1 VEVKPEIC
9 RAGSV
14 RAESSRHPAPPT
26 AAGVVTFFLGRLSFP
41 AQVRDLRVNGMMNT
55 SVRVLLCVLAL
66 VGPARGVAQSQEADA
81 LGAQSAAG
89 AAAMEAQRF
98 DEAASI
104 YEGLVTARP
113 ADAGLLMNLGMA
125 RYMAGHAE
133 HAIAPLQKAVKLKP
147 TLAPA
152 ALFLGASLLDVGR
165 FKEAAAPLRDAV
177 AAMPKNAEAR
187 EMLAR
192 ATLALSDYPSA
203 ATHYRA
209 LTALDAS
216 SPKAWFGLARSYQG
230 LAEDAFTALQQQ
242 APESPMLE
250 LIVAEVAVTA
260 GKFPAA
266 LSIYRRVL
274 ASGSPVGGV
283 HEAVAE
289 LYERAGKPEW
299 AAAEL
304 KRAPPRTPAACA
316 SKQAE
321 CLFLDGKFRE
331 ALHAARG
338 LNSPA
343 GLYWTIRAANSLAT
357 ESVARLE
364 TLPPSVELHLIRAE
378 IAQAQGRR
386 ADAVSAV
393 RSALALAPGDAAI
406 EMALG
411 EALVRANDLGQAL
424 PLLERLAREHPQ
436 DGSVLFM
443 LGDALLL
450 SQRIDDAIPVLER
463 AVTANPGALAPRA
476 SLGRAYVQAGR
487 FEAALPHLEAAALE
501 DEDGDVHY
509 QLARAYQAL
518 QRMDQAKLAMTEYQK
533 RQAQQA
539 PAEPAGGETEA
550 TLTPP

>member
-1 VEVKPEIC
+1 M
-9 RAGSV
+9 
-14 RAESSRHPAPPT
+14 H
-26 AAGVVTFFLGRLSFP
+26 
-41 AQVRDLRVNGMMNT
+41 GMMNT
-55 SVRVLLCVLAL
+55 IVPVLVCVLAL
-66 VGPARGVAQSQEADA
+66 AGPALGMAEAQEADA

-89 AAAMEAQRF
+89 AAAMAAQRF
-98 DEAASI
+98 DEAATI

-113 ADAGLLMNLGMA
+113 ADAGLLLNLGMA

-133 HAIAPLQKAVKLKP
+133 HAIPPLQKAVTLKP

-165 FKEAAAPLRDAV
+165 VKEAAVPLRAAV

-192 ATLALSDYPSA
+192 VTLALSEYPA
-203 ATHYRA
+203 AAAEYRA
-209 LTALDAS
+209 LTALDAG

-230 LAEDAFTALQQQ
+230 IAEDAFTALQQQ

-274 ASGSPVGGV
+274 EGGPPVGGV

-321 CLFLDGKFRE
+321 CLFLDGRFRE
-331 ALHAARG
+331 ALLAARRVK
-338 LNSPA
+338 SPI
-343 GLYWTIRAANSLAT
+343 GLYWTVRSANSLAT

-386 ADAVSAV
+386 ADAVTAV
-393 RSALALAPGDAAI
+393 RSALAMAPGDPEI

-411 EALVRANDLGQAL
+411 EALVRANDLKEAL

-450 SQRIDDAIPVLER
+450 SQRIDEAIPVLER
-463 AVTANPGALAPRA
+463 AVAANPDAVEPKA

-487 FEAALPHLEAAALE
+487 FEAALPHLQAAAHE
-501 DEDGDVHY
+501 DSDGDVHY

-518 QRMDQAKLAMTEYQK
+518 QRMDEATRAMTEYQK
-533 RQAQQA
+533 LQAQHA

-550 TLTPP
+550 ILTPPQ